1 MFFYLFS
8 SKNRSTSKICF
19 STTESAIRSGIVI
32 KNSKLHSLT
41 TLTEQSFLHT
51 LALSSFPEGRDEKGG
66 MESLYLGDEKK
77 KKNASSQSHFLRER
91 GD

>member
-19 STTESAIRSGIVI
+19 STESAIRSGIVI

-66 MESLYLGDEKK
+66 MESLYLGDEEKK
-77 KKNASSQSHFLRER
+77 KARALSLIS
-91 GD
+91 